1 MIGNITTGLY
11 GVGFTP
17 FSPSSIAGLKG
28 WYDAS
33 DTASISLSGSNV
45 TQWNDKSGNGY
56 HVTQGTAARRPVSG
70 TTTLNSKNVIVFDGN
85 DVLQAATASDWKFMN
100 DATGSTTFLVFR
112 VTTGANPVI
121 LDTAG
126 STTGNTGISFFRAGA
141 GLFGWQTVR
150 SVGGTY
156 VAEYNNQTLN
166 TGTTYYFSNKSDPAN
181 ATASQRLIFKVNGGA
196 NNTPNTRTA
205 ALNNANPFQ
214 PLFIG
219 SYDTAGSDGL
229 NGYIAELIVYSGLL
243 SDTDIGTL
251 NSYLASKWG
260 L

>member
-1 MIGNITTGLY
+1 MIGNIVAGTFS
-11 GVGFTP
+11 VGFTP

-100 DATGSTTFLVFR
+100 DASGSTTFLVFR
-112 VTTGANPVI
+112 VTTGNPFI
-121 LDTAG
+121 LDTCG
-126 STTGNTGISFFRAGA
+126 GTTGNTGISFFRAGTNT
-141 GLFGWQTVR
+141 FGWQTVR
-150 SVGGTY
+150 GVGGTY
-156 VAEYNNQTLN
+156 VIEYNNQTLN
-166 TGTTYYFSNKSDPAN
+166 TGTDYYFSNKADPAN
-181 ATASQRLIFKVNGGA
+181 ATASQRAIFKVNGGA
-196 NNTPNTRTA
+196 NNTPNARTG
-205 ALNNANPFQ
+205 ALNNVNPAHA
-214 PLFIG
+214 LYIG